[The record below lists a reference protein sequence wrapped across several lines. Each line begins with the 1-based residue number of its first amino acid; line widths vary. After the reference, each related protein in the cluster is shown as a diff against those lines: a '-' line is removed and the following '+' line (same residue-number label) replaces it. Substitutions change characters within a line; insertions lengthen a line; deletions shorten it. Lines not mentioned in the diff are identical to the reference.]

1 MKIMLVISESRTP
14 MLLKSD
20 LEYWLSASVLFS
32 ISLVIAGSMA
42 KANLN
47 LGFLIWNL
55 FLAAVP
61 YLISK
66 WMYRR
71 ICEKGSML
79 LFFLL
84 FIAWLLFIPN
94 SFYILTDLFH
104 LGNFSGIP
112 LWFELAMILS
122 FAWNGLILG
131 ILSVRQM
138 EKMMERYL
146 AKRTE
151 LYFICPI
158 MFLNSLGV
166 YIGRYLRFN
175 SWDVITNPLQLVTDI
190 SNLAF
195 HPFLFKYAWGMVICF
210 SIFITLVYLILKRLS
225 KAIA

>member
-1 MKIMLVISESRTP
+1 MKTMLVLSKSRERI
-14 MLLKSD
+14 LYKSD

-32 ISLVIAGSMA
+32 ISLVIAGSFA
-42 KANLN
+42 KGNLK

-61 YLISK
+61 YLISTCMSRNQK
-66 WMYRR
+66 VT
-71 ICEKGSML
+71 GSRL

-84 FIAWLLFIPN
+84 FITWLLFIPN
-94 SFYILTDLFH
+94 AFYILTDLFH

-122 FAWNGLILG
+122 FAWNGLLLG

-146 AKRTE
+146 SGRTE
-151 LYFICPI
+151 LYFICPV
-158 MFLNSLGV
+158 MFLNALGV

-175 SWDVITNPLQLVTDI
+175 SWDVIANPFQLVADI
-190 SNLAF
+190 SNLAI
-195 HPFLFKYAWGMVICF
+195 HPFDFKYAWGMVICF
-210 SIFITLVYLILKRLS
+210 SIFMTLMYLTLKRLS
-225 KAIA
+225 NAIA

>member
-1 MKIMLVISESRTP
+1 MKAMSVISNSRERI
-14 MLLKSD
+14 LFKSD

-32 ISLVIAGSMA
+32 ISLVIAGSFA
-42 KANLN
+42 KGNLK

-66 WMYRR
+66 WMSRDQR
-71 ICEKGSML
+71 VTGSRL
-79 LFFLL
+79 LFFLM
-84 FIAWLLFIPN
+84 FITWLLFIPN
-94 SFYILTDLFH
+94 AFYILTDLFH

-122 FAWNGLILG
+122 FAWNGLLLG

-146 AKRTE
+146 SGRTE
-151 LYFICPI
+151 LYFICPV
-158 MFLNSLGV
+158 MFLNALGV

-175 SWDVITNPLQLVTDI
+175 SWDVIANPFQLVADI
-190 SNLAF
+190 SNLAI
-195 HPFLFKYAWGMVICF
+195 HPFDFKYAWGMVICF
-210 SIFITLVYLILKRLS
+210 SIFMTLMYLTLKRLS
-225 KAIA
+225 NAIA

>member
-1 MKIMLVISESRTP
+1 MKTMLVISKSREY

-32 ISLVIAGSMA
+32 VSLVIAGSIA

-55 FLAAVP
+55 FLATVP

-66 WMYRR
+66 WMYRSFS
-71 ICEKGSML
+71 EKGSRL

-84 FIAWLLFIPN
+84 FITWLLFIPN

-122 FAWNGLILG
+122 FAWNGLLLG
-131 ILSVRQM
+131 ILSVRQV

-158 MFLNSLGV
+158 MFLNAFGI

-175 SWDVITNPLQLVTDI
+175 SWDVVTNPLQLLTDI
-190 SNLAF
+190 SNLAI
-195 HPFLFKYAWGMVICF
+195 HPFQFKYAWGMVICF
-210 SIFITLVYLILKRLS
+210 SIFMTIIYLTLKRLS

>member
-1 MKIMLVISESRTP
+1 M
-14 MLLKSD
+14 
-20 LEYWLSASVLFS
+20 
-32 ISLVIAGSMA
+32 
-42 KANLN
+42 
-47 LGFLIWNL
+47 
-55 FLAAVP
+55 
-61 YLISK
+61 
-66 WMYRR
+66 
-71 ICEKGSML
+71 

-84 FIAWLLFIPN
+84 FITWLLFIPN

-122 FAWNGLILG
+122 FAWNGLLLG

-146 AKRTE
+146 AKKTE

-158 MFLNSLGV
+158 MFLNALGV

-190 SNLAF
+190 TNLAI
-195 HPFLFKYAWGMVICF
+195 HPFQFKYAWAMVICF
-210 SIFITLVYLILKRLS
+210 SIFMTLIYLTLKRLS